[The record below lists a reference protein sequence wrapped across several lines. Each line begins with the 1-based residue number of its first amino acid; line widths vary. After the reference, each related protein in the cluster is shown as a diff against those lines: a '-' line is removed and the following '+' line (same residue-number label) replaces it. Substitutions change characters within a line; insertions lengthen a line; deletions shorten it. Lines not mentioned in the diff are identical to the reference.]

1 MIGDQEL
8 ERLMAGNGRF
18 VESKQ
23 QGCDIGQGRREALA
37 GGQQPYAIILSCA
50 DSRVPPEHVFDEG
63 LGDLFVIRVA
73 GNVATPAVMGS
84 IEYAVAQIGTPL
96 LMVLG
101 HSGCGAVAA
110 TYDVLTQGEDG
121 LTDGLQALV
130 NEIRPSVESVVD
142 EEKGN
147 AVAIAVAANVEAS
160 IEALKQSPIIADAL
174 QNGRVRLVGAVYD
187 LASGVV
193 NLL

>member
-18 VESKQ
+18 VEGKQ
-23 QGCDIGQGRREALA
+23 HGCDIGQGRREALA
-37 GGQQPYAIILSCA
+37 GGQQPYAVILSCA